1 MKAKFY
7 GLEELNNVLY
17 IVYIGSFRYTLNVW
31 LNASLYVNMSIYT
44 YILPGKYKNTAF
56 GI

>member
-7 GLEELNNVLY
+7 DLEKLNNVLY

>member
-44 YILPGKYKNTAF
+44 YILSGKYKNTAF